1 MKKLL
6 IFCLMIALL
15 LTGCGIA
22 SDGQPTTSTAPNTTN
37 AEPDEPEASTK
48 EEELRGPTPLLPVGE
63 FSDIPGGMST
73 LADVKDIEL
82 MRLEIVDEYGY
93 KYIYAWEYMFALD
106 RFTMYF
112 AEEVYDEQTIYVEKG
127 DNVDCYLST
136 FSDNAF
142 YIDPFADQIG
152 YSDDMAAFADMI
164 ELFVDY
170 SVPRENTRYKR
181 IQDQDTLTGEA
192 YAYEIYTGDVHTGY
206 LLIDKATGLAVTQ
219 TDTAKKANYQITK
232 IDTQDAGI
240 PKYK

>member
-1 MKKLL
+1 MKKMLL
-6 IFCLMIALL
+6 ILCLVAVLL
-15 LTGCGIA
+15 LGACGKQTNTP
-22 SDGQPTTSTAPNTTN
+22 DTTLPVQTT
-37 AEPDEPEASTK
+37 EPDEPEAPT
-48 EEELRGPTPLLPVGE
+48 EEEVLRGPTPLLPVGE
-63 FSDIPGGMST
+63 FSDVPGGIITST
-73 LADVKDIEL
+73 DLKDIEL
-82 MRLEIVDEYGY
+82 MRIEVVDEYGY
-93 KYIYAWEYMFALD
+93 KYIYAWEYLFALD

-112 AEEVYDEQTIYVEKG
+112 AEEVYDEQTIYVEKD

-136 FSDNAF
+136 FSDTTF

-152 YSDDMAAFADMI
+152 YSDDMAAFADII
-164 ELFVDY
+164 ELFVNY

-192 YAYEIYTGDVHTGY
+192 YAYEIYTGDAHTGY

-232 IDTQDAGI
+232 IDMQDAGI